1 VQGLQAVQAQV
12 SGGHVTQRV
21 AAGTHSQK
29 YSLICFPTAK
39 YTRPLTSGNFSQAR
53 CPYIDNTMF
62 DCEPATTMTKS
73 SSWRAPSE
81 ASEGG
86 AGPDEEEAQLAVL
99 RNEARISSG
108 ISEIPLADE
117 EEAQLAVLR
126 NEVAVLKTKV
136 ANTLNASL
144 GARSRRLSSASASGI
159 LEIPEEMRA
168 DDKASGAVTPVMTYA
183 DPMIK
188 GPPPSPSASW
198 RTPTVGDMRE
208 GSLEPDLMSRRC
220 KVGRQVLR
228 FSKVSVQ

>member
-1 VQGLQAVQAQV
+1 M
-12 SGGHVTQRV
+12 
-21 AAGTHSQK
+21 
-29 YSLICFPTAK
+29 AK
-39 YTRPLTSGNFSQAR
+39 YARPLTSENFSQAR

-62 DCEPATTMTKS
+62 DCEPTPTMTKS
-73 SSWRAPSE
+73 PSWRVPSE
-81 ASEGG
+81 ALEGG
-86 AGPDEEEAQLAVL
+86 AGPADEAAEGGRAEDEEAQL
-99 RNEARISSG
+99 E
-108 ISEIPLADE
+108 
-117 EEAQLAVLR
+117 VLR

-198 RTPTVGDMRE
+198 RSPTVGGDMRE

-220 KVGRQVLR
+220 KVGRQVHR
-228 FSKVSVQ
+228 ISKVSMQWLYCKYTRASNSQKSLQWLYRVHVLTFEKR